1 MSLTIQEKFTIDGVL
16 TDVTSVVLSD
26 PTATYGVKRNDTSAV
41 VVADGTAMTK
51 VSTGVY
57 RHTFAEPA
65 VGLTYTY
72 WVEWV
77 YGGETY
83 RDEHTVT
90 GTAASAGR
98 ICTLAD
104 VKDRLGESGAE
115 HDTLLNRLIASL
127 ESMFDGYIAPRRLIV
142 PSADVIEYHSGRG
155 PFLQLNRYPI
165 VSITSIKEALDY
177 DFTAADALVADT
189 DYRIVNDGRNGIC
202 LRIYSDWAGAPDS
215 IQVIYKG
222 GYCAAGVTPG
232 AGETALPDELR
243 EAAIEQATF
252 FFKRRDDLGLSSVS
266 FQGGAIQKF
275 AAMDLLPIV
284 KRVLDNY
291 VLLTI

>member
-57 RHTFAEPA
+57 RHTFAEPEI
-65 VGLTYTY
+65 GLTYTY
-72 WVEWV
+72 WVEWL

-83 RDEHTVT
+83 RDEHTVA
-90 GTAASAGR
+90 GTSASAGR

-127 ESMFDGYIAPRRLIV
+127 ESMFDGHIAPRRLIV
-142 PSADVIEYHSGRG
+142 PSADVTEYHSGRG

-165 VSITSIKEALDY
+165 VSITSIREALDY

-202 LRIYSDWAGAPDS
+202 LRIWADWDNTPDS

-222 GYCAAGVTPG
+222 GYCAAGVTAG

-266 FQGGAIQKF
+266 CQGGAIQKF
-275 AAMDLLPIV
+275 SAMDLLPIV
-284 KRVLDNY
+284 KNTLDRY
-291 VLLTI
+291 VMINL